1 MVHLRN
7 QQRLKL
13 SMIGHRIFPIWC
25 TWETTGHASAPWL
38 LLLRSSL
45 LYTLL
50 ASLPMILI
58 HVPHEEETMIFF
70 SSNKS
75 SLLYC
80 TRLGIPIISRIHIH
94 IYQKDQVLP
103 WTPKENSVLFKKK
116 VKSRVLVNSFFSR
129 SHASHPSF
137 FFHISKENY
146 IYNPHLKL
154 TYIHRYIEIYFAGN
168 GLNNIMH
175 VVFKLC
181 SFSAFLIVDTLLLY
195 LCQPL

>member
-58 HVPHEEETMIFF
+58 HVPHEEETMVFF
-70 SSNKS
+70 SNKS
-75 SLLYC
+75 SFLYC
-80 TRLGIPIISRIHIH
+80 ARLGIPIISRIHIH

-103 WTPKENSVLFKKK
+103 WTPKENSVLFFYKNK

-129 SHASHPSF
+129 SHASFTSF
-137 FFHISKENY
+137 IFLSHFQRKLHI
-146 IYNPHLKL
+146 
-154 TYIHRYIEIYFAGN
+154 
-168 GLNNIMH
+168 
-175 VVFKLC
+175 
-181 SFSAFLIVDTLLLY
+181 
-195 LCQPL
+195 

>member
-13 SMIGHRIFPIWC
+13 SMVGHWIFPMWC
-25 TWETTGHASAPWL
+25 TRETTGHASAPWL
-38 LLLRSSL
+38 LLFPSL

-103 WTPKENSVLFKKK
+103 WTPKENSVLFFYKNK
-116 VKSRVLVNSFFSR
+116 VKSRVLVNSFFLEAMHL
-129 SHASHPSF
+129 SHTSF

-154 TYIHRYIEIYFAGN
+154 TYTTGGRGFAEC
-168 GLNNIMH
+168 
-175 VVFKLC
+175 FYTRQRALC
-181 SFSAFLIVDTLLLY
+181 TRQSFCRV
-195 LCQPL
+195 